1 FRALVR
7 RTMAQAARAGVEETE
22 QRLLR
27 NAKRL
32 GIGDQR
38 ILRIPPVRRAYAETA
53 IESYRQGVQANV
65 EEALMLGKR
74 WPFRVDEIRFERV
87 FLWHGEQDRIM
98 PVAPVR
104 QLAQAFPHCKPTFYA
119 DTGHLS
125 TVVAHADDIVGALRV

>member
-1 FRALVR
+1 
-7 RTMAQAARAGVEETE
+7 MAQAARASVEETE

-38 ILRIPPVRRAYAETA
+38 ILRIPAVRRAYAETA
-53 IESYRQGVQANV
+53 VESYRQGIQANV
-65 EEALMLGKR
+65 EEALQLGKR
-74 WPFRVDEIRFERV
+74 WSFRADEVRFERI

-98 PVAPVR
+98 PVAPAR
-104 QLAQAFPHCKPTFYA
+104 ELAQALPHCQATFYP

-125 TVVAHADDIVGALRV
+125 TVVAHADEIMRALRG